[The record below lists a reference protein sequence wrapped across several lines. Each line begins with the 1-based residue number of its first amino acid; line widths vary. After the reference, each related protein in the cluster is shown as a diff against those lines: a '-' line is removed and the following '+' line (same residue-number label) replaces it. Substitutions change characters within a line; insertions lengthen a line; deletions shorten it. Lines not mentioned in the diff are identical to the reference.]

1 MGVTPKV
8 GAIWTN
14 MAFFQKN
21 DNELE
26 DVEMQSSFLPQS
38 QSMKTKMGK
47 LKIDIILSDLE
58 DDLTRK

>member
-1 MGVTPKV
+1 
-8 GAIWTN
+8 